1 MVYSWHKSEFDSLLK
16 RRTQL
21 PHALLLCGPSGI
33 GKLAY
38 AEALAHALLCE
49 NPGPDGS
56 ACARCTACGWMGQG
70 SHPDFRRL
78 EPESLTGQKEAN
90 QESGEKKEKASTQ
103 IPVEQVR
110 GIADFINISSHRGG
124 VKIVLIHPAES
135 LNANAANALL
145 KNLEEPPPRTYFLLV
160 AHRWHQ
166 LLPTIKSR
174 CQRVVLPQ
182 PSAASACD
190 WLKQQ
195 GVRDPGLALAQ
206 AGGAPLLAV
215 KLDEEYWQQ
224 RAWFLKA
231 ISSKGLD
238 ALAIAGEL
246 RDHSPAV
253 VVNWLQKWSYDLV
266 CHKVTGKA
274 SYNPDFAAPISVA
287 ADRIELLEAVR
298 FLRQMVRLQRI
309 VSHPLNTRLFFE
321 ELLLMYA
328 ALLRQRPIGMAA

>member
-1 MVYSWHKSEFDSLLK
+1 MLE
-16 RRTQL
+16 RRGQL
-21 PHALLLCGPSGI
+21 PHALLMHGPQGI

-38 AEALAHALLCE
+38 AEAIAHALLCE
-49 NPGPDGS
+49 SPGSDGS
-56 ACARCTACGWMGQG
+56 ACGRCTACGWIGQG

-78 EPESLTGQKEAN
+78 EPEALTGARDAE
-90 QESGEKKEKASTQ
+90 ERVEKKKPSEE
-103 IPVEQVR
+103 IRVEQVR
-110 GIADFINISSHRGG
+110 GIEDFIQVTSHRGG
-124 VKIVLIHPAES
+124 AKIVLIHPAET

-174 CQRVVLPQ
+174 CQQIALPQ
-182 PSAASACD
+182 PSAEAARG
-190 WLKQQ
+190 WLKEQ
-195 GVRDPGLALAQ
+195 GLRDPDLALAH
-206 AGGAPLLAV
+206 AGGAPLLAA

-238 ALAIAGEL
+238 ALAIAEQL
-246 RDHSPAV
+246 RDHAPAM

-266 CHKVTGKA
+266 CHKVTGKV
-274 SYNPDFAAPISVA
+274 SFNPDFAVPISVA
-287 ADRIELLEAVR
+287 ADRTGLLEAVR
-298 FLRQMVRLQRI
+298 FLRLMVRTQRI

-321 ELLLMYA
+321 ELLLAYA
-328 ALLRQRPIGMAA
+328 DLLRRRPLEMAA